1 VHREMDLGKSGIWRS
16 KTQLWGV
23 HYSGLRCGDTKQCT
37 TSKQDRHKHSTK
49 SMGVSKVDN
58 KKSWLSC
65 VMTLLHLLTDFPL

>member
-1 VHREMDLGKSGIWRS
+1 MENVDCNQPHGLMEVLVHREMDLGKSGIWIS

-49 SMGVSKVDN
+49 SMGVSK
-58 KKSWLSC
+58 
-65 VMTLLHLLTDFPL
+65 